1 MLGARNEQDY
11 PYFPH
16 ERHCVVAASFRDG
29 REAHVDW
36 GTLEEFAQIDRIA
49 YTRPF
54 DECLALAERLLAP
67 AEPATTP
74 SRSRRKK

>member
-1 MLGARNEQDY
+1 MAAVVLGARNEQDY

-36 GTLEEFAQIDRIA
+36 GQGLMVAGRNPVYWQR
-49 YTRPF
+49 RPRF
-54 DECLALAERLLAP
+54 EVLP
-67 AEPATTP
+67 A
-74 SRSRRKK
+74 